1 MSNNNIFI
9 HTWLTNPISMKNN
22 SNNCSKGAA
31 GECINLKLKI
41 YSSEICLP
49 LWYLCKIKY
58 YNGIVQRNK
67 GLHRKG

>member
-49 LWYLCKIKY
+49 L
-58 YNGIVQRNK
+58 
-67 GLHRKG
+67 